1 MHLFNILV
9 NTEKVQDH
17 HVFISNMF
25 NTHES
30 SDFVVAQFLLL
41 STSTNSDYKQII
53 NGELYSS
60 FIYQ

>member
-25 NTHES
+25 HTHES
-30 SDFVVAQFLLL
+30 SDFVVAQFLLS
-41 STSTNSDYKQII
+41 STGTNSDY
-53 NGELYSS
+53 
-60 FIYQ
+60 

>member
-1 MHLFNILV
+1 MHLINILV

-30 SDFVVAQFLLL
+30 SDLVGAQFLLS
-41 STSTNSDYKQII
+41 STGKNSDY
-53 NGELYSS
+53 
-60 FIYQ
+60 